1 MKFTLER
8 DLSALEAQLIL
19 LSNALLKFPN
29 IFCFLLQEIRSMIEV
44 PVFLHQI
51 IVIADLNVLVVCEFL
66 KKFHLKRAGRNFLFG
81 QW

>member
-8 DLSALEAQLIL
+8 DPLVLEAQLIL

-29 IFCFLLQEIRSMIEV
+29 IFYFLLQEIRSMLEV
-44 PVFLHQI
+44 LVFLHQI

-66 KKFHLKRAGRNFLFG
+66 KKFHLKKAKRNFLFG